1 MSTDQLFLAGHAAH
15 RNRICAQLSGLIR
28 KHRNLVLSTRACLQ
42 NIRFLCATLTRSLMA
57 ALLTSVCTTIQSFA
71 TKILAL
77 ITNFDA
83 IDDRLILSTKASG
96 QVFVAARITKS
107 IVAVL
112 VTLVLFAIKEL
123 LTLLTTYE
131 GLFLV

>member
-1 MSTDQLFLAGHAAH
+1 
-15 RNRICAQLSGLIR
+15 
-28 KHRNLVLSTRACLQ
+28 
-42 NIRFLCATLTRSLMA
+42 MA